1 MNLSDWLST
10 KKVPKKRH
18 LNEMV
23 RIGMAKQK
31 QPKGRL
37 FLSATSMK
45 TLLREGWKARNEIRF
60 QSEARPQEDERS
72 EVWLAEH
79 KKSA

>member
-45 TLLREGWKARNEIRF
+45 TLLREG
-60 QSEARPQEDERS
+60 
-72 EVWLAEH
+72 
-79 KKSA
+79 